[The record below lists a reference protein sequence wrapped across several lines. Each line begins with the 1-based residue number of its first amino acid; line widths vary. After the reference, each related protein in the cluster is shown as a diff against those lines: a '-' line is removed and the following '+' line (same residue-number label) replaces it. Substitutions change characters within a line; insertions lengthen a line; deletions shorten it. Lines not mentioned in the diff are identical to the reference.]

1 MGVFMSVSAVR
12 ETRQQEAQDYGKY
25 GVSKQEHRAT
35 RVLVVMMVVWHLFCV
50 WLVLTGH
57 FAGLIVG
64 CVVGVYITRVF
75 VV

>member
-35 RVLVVMMVVWHLFCV
+35 RVLVVMMVVWHLF
-50 WLVLTGH
+50 
-57 FAGLIVG
+57 
-64 CVVGVYITRVF
+64 VF
-75 VV
+75 GWC